1 MTVSHFI
8 VFVPVLLAGL
18 SHIAVCQELDD
29 PYQPVASEE
38 ATDGRPLGPTA
49 QARRLITAPPQ
60 PMVKKWYGGSII
72 AGDLATVAAAVLAIT
87 SESVPLAGLAGVS
100 YLVTPAVIH
109 GVHGRGG
116 LSAASV
122 LLRIGLPIVGVAIS
136 SSMAHCPTTHQEDDA
151 FCGWSEGIIGAMVGV
166 VAASVVDASLAWES
180 TPNSP
185 SVAQSP
191 ARNTT
196 PHHFG
201 LLSASV
207 VPSANGAS
215 VMLGG
220 RF

>member
-1 MTVSHFI
+1 MTVTHSI
-8 VFVPVLLAGL
+8 VFAPVLLAGL

-29 PYQPVASEE
+29 PDQPVVSEE
-38 ATDGRPLGPTA
+38 ATEARPLGPTA

-60 PMVKKWYGGSII
+60 PMVKKWYGSSII
-72 AGDLATVAAAVLAIT
+72 AGDFATLATVVVALKT
-87 SESVPLAGLAGVS
+87 ESVPLAGLAGVS

-116 LSAASV
+116 LSVASV
-122 LLRIGLPIVGVAIS
+122 LLRIGLPIVGAAIG
-136 SSMAHCPTTHQEDDA
+136 SSMAHCPTTHHEDDA
-151 FCGWSEGIIGAMVGV
+151 WCGWSEGISGAMVGV
-166 VAASVVDASLAWES
+166 VAAFVVDASLAWE
-180 TPNSP
+180 TSP
-185 SVAQSP
+185 TNPSIAQPP

-196 PHHFG
+196 PHHFS